1 VKKVLVV
8 VTLLIGSL
16 CVAAVSA
23 KADSITANQKSA
35 ISANANFESLRTSN
49 EVVVNPSQIGFHRF
63 RDFFW
68 RFEDSDPSTPSTPT
82 TGGTTPA
89 PEPATILLFGMGLV
103 CLGLR
108 RSAKF
113 QR

>member
-1 VKKVLVV
+1 VKKVLIL

-16 CVAAVSA
+16 GVAAVSA
-23 KADSITANQKSA
+23 KADSISADQKSA
-35 ISANANFESLRTSN
+35 ISANAKFESFRTSN

-68 RFEDSDPSTPSTPT
+68 RFENSDPSAPSTSST
-82 TGGTTPA
+82 AA
-89 PEPATILLFGMGLV
+89 PEPATILLFGVGLV

-108 RSAKF
+108 RSLRF

>member
-1 VKKVLVV
+1 MKKVLVI
-8 VTLLIGSL
+8 VTLLIGSVG
-16 CVAAVSA
+16 VAAVAA
-23 KADSITANQKSA
+23 KADSISADQKGA
-35 ISANANFESLRTSN
+35 LSANTNFESFRTSN

-68 RFEDSDPSTPSTPT
+68 RFEDSDPNTPSTPT
-82 TGGTTPA
+82 SGATAA
-89 PEPATILLFGMGLV
+89 PEPATILLFGMGLL

-108 RSAKF
+108 RTVKC

>member
-1 VKKVLVV
+1 VKKVLVIIAV
-8 VTLLIGSL
+8 LIGSL
-16 CVAAVSA
+16 GGTAVSA
-23 KADSITANQKSA
+23 KADSISADQKSA
-35 ISANANFESLRTSN
+35 ISANANFESFRTSN
-49 EVVVNPSQIGFHRF
+49 EVIVNPSQIGFHRF

-68 RFEDSDPSTPSTPT
+68 RFEDSDPSTPSTSSSPT
-82 TGGTTPA
+82 AA

-108 RSAKF
+108 RSVNF

>member
-1 VKKVLVV
+1 VKKVLVIAA
-8 VTLLIGSL
+8 LLVGSL
-16 CVAAVSA
+16 GVAASSA
-23 KADSITANQKSA
+23 KADSISADQKSA
-35 ISANANFESLRTSN
+35 ISADAKFDSFRTSN
-49 EVVVNPSQIGFHRF
+49 EVIVNPSQIGFHRF

-82 TGGTTPA
+82 GGTTPA

-108 RSAKF
+108 RSVKF